1 MKLAILQFELL
12 IRHAES
18 LKDKRRV
25 VKSIKDRLHRDHM
38 VAVAEVASL
47 DEHTTAHLAAVAVG
61 SDVRHLQSLL
71 SRIVE
76 KLRALPDADLGSVS
90 GRVVEAPDMETD
102 AIDFDTI
109 LSPQERI
116 AMLASGI
123 AAAEAEVQS

>member
-25 VKSIKDRLHRDHM
+25 VKSVKDHLHRDHQ
-38 VAVAEVASL
+38 VAVAEVGAL
-47 DEHTTAHLAAVAVG
+47 DEHTTGHLAAVAVG

-90 GRVVEAPDMETD
+90 GRVMDAPDMETD

-109 LSPQERI
+109 LSPEERI
-116 AMLASGI
+116 AMLAAGI
-123 AAAEAEVQS
+123 AAAADEVQS

>member
-1 MKLAILQFELL
+1 MKLAILQLELL

-25 VKSIKDRLHRDHM
+25 VKSVKDRLHRDHM
-38 VAVAEVASL
+38 VAVAEVGSL

-61 SDVRHLQSLL
+61 RDVRLQGLL

-90 GRVVEAPDMETD
+90 GRVADAPDMETD

-116 AMLASGI
+116 AMLAAGI
-123 AAAEAEVQS
+123 AAAGDEVQS

>member
-25 VKSIKDRLHRDHM
+25 VKSVKDRLHHDHQ
-38 VAVAEVASL
+38 VAVAEVGSL
-47 DEHTTAHLAAVAVG
+47 DEHTTAHLAAAAVG

-76 KLRALPDADLGSVS
+76 KLRALPEAELGSVS
-90 GRVVEAPDMETD
+90 GRVTDAPDMETD
-102 AIDFDTI
+102 AIDFETI
-109 LSPQERI
+109 LTPEERI
-116 AMLASGI
+116 AMLAAGI
-123 AAAEAEVQS
+123 AAAGNEVQS